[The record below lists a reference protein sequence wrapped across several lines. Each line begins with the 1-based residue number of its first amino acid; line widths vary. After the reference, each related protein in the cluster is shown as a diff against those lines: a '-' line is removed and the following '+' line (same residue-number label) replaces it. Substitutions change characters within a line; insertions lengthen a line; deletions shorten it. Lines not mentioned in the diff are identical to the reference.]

1 MPYMVTFTINIPPML
16 AYIPAPW
23 ILWVS
28 FFRWRESLS
37 DSPRKGGKGAKGA
50 PGSAAPAEPAPGTR
64 LVCFDSLDLLG
75 CNQILTDWNRL
86 IQIQK
91 KGPTCLGQGEPGW
104 ADISR
109 FDKMAWWILS
119 FKASFRGEA
128 RGFKKF
134 LLKLDDLW
142 KNTTHCWILWCILR
156 TNANNGTLSRHL
168 ITTCSRQKLTANAIV

>member
-1 MPYMVTFTINIPPML
+1 MG
-16 AYIPAPW
+16 
-23 ILWVS
+23 

-37 DSPRKGGKGAKGA
+37 DSPRKGGKGAKG
-50 PGSAAPAEPAPGTR
+50 PGSAAAPAEPAPGTR
-64 LVCFDSLDLLG
+64 LVFFRCVGSPGMQPDLLFLRIETG
-75 CNQILTDWNRL
+75 WYRFK
-86 IQIQK
+86 K
-91 KGPTCLGQGEPGW
+91 KGPNTWDTWVKVSPDGQTFQDLTKWHGE
-104 ADISR
+104 
-109 FDKMAWWILS
+109 FCFT

-134 LLKLDDLW
+134 LLKFDDLW